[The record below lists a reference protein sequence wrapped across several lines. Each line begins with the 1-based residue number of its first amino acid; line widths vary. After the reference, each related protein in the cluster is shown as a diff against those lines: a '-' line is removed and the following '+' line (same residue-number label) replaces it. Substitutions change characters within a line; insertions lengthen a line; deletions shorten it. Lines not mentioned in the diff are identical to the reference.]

1 MKISPAR
8 FRLPLSAVVLGVLG
22 AAALAGGFLA
32 LLGQLKHFHP
42 LLNRDGGL
50 ALVVSGV
57 ALVLSASFPLA
68 IAFLSS
74 QRTPA
79 D

>member
-1 MKISPAR
+1 MQPAR
-8 FRLPLSAVVLGVLG
+8 FRLPLSTIILG
-22 AAALAGGFLA
+22 ALSLIALIGGFLA
-32 LLGQLKHFHP
+32 LAGKLKHMHP
-42 LLNRDGGL
+42 LLNHDGGL

-68 IAFLSS
+68 IAFLAAE
-74 QRTPA
+74 RRPA

>member
-1 MKISPAR
+1 MSESG
-8 FRLPLSAVVLGVLG
+8 FRWPLSAVILGILG
-22 AAALAGGFLA
+22 FLALLGGGLA

-57 ALVLSASFPLA
+57 ALVLSGSFPLA

-74 QRTPA
+74 QRQSA

>member
-1 MKISPAR
+1 MPAVR
-8 FRLPLSAVVLGVLG
+8 FRVPLSAVVLGLLG
-22 AAALAGGFLA
+22 LVALTGGGLA
-32 LLGQLKHFHP
+32 LIGQLKHFHP

-68 IAFLSS
+68 IAVLSA
-74 QRTPA
+74 QRESA
-79 D
+79 E

>member
-1 MKISPAR
+1 MMHDAR
-8 FRLPLSAVVLGVLG
+8 FRLPLSAVVLGLLG
-22 AAALAGGFLA
+22 AAALAGGLLA

-50 ALVVSGV
+50 SLVVSGV

-68 IAFLSS
+68 IAFLSA
-74 QRTPA
+74 QRNPA

>member
-1 MKISPAR
+1 MRPES
-8 FRLPLSAVVLGVLG
+8 FRLPISAIVLG
-22 AAALAGGFLA
+22 ALGLIVLVGGFLA
-32 LLGQLKHFHP
+32 LAGQLKHLHP

-68 IAFLSS
+68 IAVLAA
-74 QRTPA
+74 QRKPA

>member
-1 MKISPAR
+1 MPPVR
-8 FRLPLSAVVLGVLG
+8 FRMPLSAIILGALG
-22 AAALAGGFLA
+22 AAALAGGLLA

-50 ALVVSGV
+50 ALVVSGI
-57 ALVLSASFPLA
+57 ALVLSASFPVA

-74 QRTPA
+74 QRSSA

>member
-1 MKISPAR
+1 MSSPAR
-8 FRLPLSAVVLGVLG
+8 FRLPLSAVVLGIFG
-22 AAALAGGFLA
+22 AVALAGGFLA

-68 IAFLSS
+68 IAFLSAE
-74 QRTPA
+74 RKTV